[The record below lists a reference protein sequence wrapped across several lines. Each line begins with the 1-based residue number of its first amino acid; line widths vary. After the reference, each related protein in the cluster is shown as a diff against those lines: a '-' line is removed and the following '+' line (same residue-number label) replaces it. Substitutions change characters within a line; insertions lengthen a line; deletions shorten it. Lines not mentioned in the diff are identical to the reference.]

1 MASFRV
7 NLEDQDE
14 GFVRRE
20 STREPA
26 IADEAYRPRRRRHG
40 LLIFGVAFLTVLLVS
55 LTVGYLYYQSLK
67 QTPQYSLALLVD
79 AAKRD
84 DQPAI
89 DQLIDINAVVDDFI
103 PQITN
108 KAVELYGKGLPPQV
122 IARIAKIAAPLMPAV
137 KERARAQLPKVIRA
151 RTERF
156 GNVPFFVRVLGAD
169 RYLDFSVTGDT
180 AIVKSKLQDHPLEVK
195 MKRNGDRWQITGV
208 HDEQLA
214 TDIARKIGQELIA
227 IAANGNVANA
237 AKKYGVGNLAD
248 LLRQAEE
255 IVK

>member
-1 MASFRV
+1 MSSFRV
-7 NLEDQDE
+7 NVEDRDE
-14 GFVRRE
+14 DFVTRE
-20 STREPA
+20 SFREPA
-26 IADEAYRPRRRRHG
+26 IAEIANPPRRGRRR
-40 LLIFGVAFLTVLLVS
+40 LLIFCIGLLAVLLIS
-55 LTVGYLYYQSLK
+55 FTVGYLYYQSLK
-67 QTPQYSLALLVD
+67 RTPQYSLALLVD

-103 PQITN
+103 PQITG
-108 KAVELYGKGLPPQV
+108 KAVELYGKGLPLQV
-122 IARIAKIAAPLMPAV
+122 LARIAKIAAPLMPAV
-137 KERARAQLPKVIRA
+137 KERARAQLPKVIRT

-156 GNVPFFVRVLGAD
+156 GNVPFFVMVLGAD
-169 RYLDFSVTGDT
+169 RYLDFSVNGDT

-195 MKRNGDRWQITGV
+195 MRRNGDRWQITGV

-227 IAANGNVANA
+227 IAANGNVSNA